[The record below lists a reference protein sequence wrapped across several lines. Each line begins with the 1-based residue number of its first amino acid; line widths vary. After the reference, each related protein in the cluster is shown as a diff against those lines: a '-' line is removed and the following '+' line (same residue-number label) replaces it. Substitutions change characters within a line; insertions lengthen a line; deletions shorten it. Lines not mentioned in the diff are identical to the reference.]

1 MGMAIPTTKIM
12 NLRIIDSHIHVQFP
26 EFDVDRKEV
35 IQRAHEAGV
44 GMINVGTDEE
54 TSRKAVEL
62 AREYEYGVWATVG
75 IHPHETT
82 QLIPRQA
89 ENLKTLEELAKDEK
103 VVGIGECG
111 LDYFRLEEEET
122 KKQQEKLFVAQL
134 ELAKKIK
141 KPIII
146 HCRPITQKSV
156 DAFEDILNI
165 LHTHKELLQE
175 TPGICHFFTGTED
188 IAKKFLDFN
197 FSFTFGGLI
206 TFNREFDAVL
216 KYIPADHLLV
226 ETDAPFV
233 SPKSHRGSRN
243 EPSYIIET
251 AEFLADFK
259 KVPVSMFLENT
270 KKLFSL

>member
-134 ELAKKIK
+134 ELAKKVK

-146 HCRPITQKSV
+146 HCRPTTQKSV

-165 LHTHKELLQE
+165 LHTHKELLQK

-188 IAKKFLDFN
+188 IAKKFLDRN

-206 TFNREFDAVL
+206 TYNREFDGVL

-259 KVPVSMFLENT
+259 KVPVSTFLENT
-270 KKLFSL
+270 KKVFGI